1 MQMIAVSIAL
11 ALLALPTAAQAYVG
25 PGLGLGAV
33 GMVLAVIFSGFLAVV
48 GIIWYPFKRM
58 IRRFKK
64 SKKAPANQADAQ
76 RRADD

>member
-1 MQMIAVSIAL
+1 MIAVVFVL
-11 ALLALPTAAQAYVG
+11 ALLTLPTAAQAYVG

-64 SKKAPANQADAQ
+64 SKNAPANQADAQ